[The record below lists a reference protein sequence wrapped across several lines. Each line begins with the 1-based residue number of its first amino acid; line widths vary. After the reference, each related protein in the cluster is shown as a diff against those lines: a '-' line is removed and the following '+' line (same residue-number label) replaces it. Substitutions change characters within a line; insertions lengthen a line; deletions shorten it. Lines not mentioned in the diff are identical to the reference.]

1 MSVNLAPLGRG
12 TGKKPTVEGQV
23 EPFGQW
29 MTEWSVLDTACL
41 VLMRRQVRAS
51 ERERLHCDPVKEN
64 GLDSQSGGR
73 SRSAWGWWRSEPG
86 DDNGE
91 GSMGDKCE
99 EGTGH
104 NERSGGSVGR
114 WVYRAEK
121 DSMQEVKLPW
131 RMAAQDLARQQ
142 LLTELMTEQQSLTKN
157 NAACYKTSGES
168 KLIICRQ
175 QWERLIRNLP
185 TLKAFS

>member
-1 MSVNLAPLGRG
+1 MNDWVVCSWHRLPSADAK
-12 TGKKPTVEGQV
+12 TGQ
-23 EPFGQW
+23 
-29 MTEWSVLDTACL
+29 
-41 VLMRRQVRAS
+41 S
-51 ERERLHCDPVKEN
+51 ERKGLHCDPVKEN

-73 SRSAWGWWRSEPG
+73 SRSVWGWRRSEPG
-86 DDNGE
+86 DDNQE
-91 GSMGDKCE
+91 GSMGDKCG

>member
-1 MSVNLAPLGRG
+1 MNDWVVCSWHRLPSADAK
-12 TGKKPTVEGQV
+12 TGQ
-23 EPFGQW
+23 
-29 MTEWSVLDTACL
+29 
-41 VLMRRQVRAS
+41 S

-131 RMAAQDLARQQ
+131 RMVAQDLARQQ